1 MKVYIAGQQ
10 PFEFKE
16 IEIQYDEA
24 GGSTD
29 IIAEILGGCLS
40 ISLTDK
46 EMARLHFEYHN
57 WINKY

>member
-1 MKVYIAGQQ
+1 MKVCIPMQKPY
-10 PFEFKE
+10 EFKE

-24 GGSTD
+24 DGLTS
-29 IIAEILGGCLS
+29 IIAEVLGGCLS
-40 ISLTDK
+40 ISLTEK